1 MVGLSNDGTGLG
13 IGNGVALA
21 SNRLTLNFSGRTL
34 YGKGLTTF
42 GAPTAGSLADVWAS
56 TVVSNGGSVSAAR
69 MPIIRQF
76 IAAEIASGAWYLT
89 DDYLGFWGENAA
101 QALTSLK
108 QRRLA
113 TAVNSPTFTADRGYA
128 FNGTTQYLNTGFI
141 SSTDGI
147 NCTGTNQ
154 RLGVYERT
162 NVSSSGVS
170 AGTIDATVR
179 CLSLNNRRNA
189 TLAIGRANT
198 AGVDFTLGTADS
210 RALKVVSRTGGSLTL
225 KMYDR
230 GVKLTDGT
238 AASTATTAPSRAIFI
253 GAVNNIG
260 TATSFR
266 AASIG
271 MVVVGG
277 ALSDAQEL
285 AQYNAMQ
292 AWATS
297 VGAQV

>member
-1 MVGLSNDGTGLG
+1 MSIVFLNRVRGDG
-13 IGNGVALA
+13 
-21 SNRLTLNFSGRTL
+21 
-34 YGKGLTTF
+34 
-42 GAPTAGSLADVWAS
+42 GARAFDADVLAWRDA
-56 TVVSNGGSVSAAR
+56 VAANGGSVSLAR
-69 MPIIRQF
+69 LIVVDQF
-76 IAAEIASGAWYLT
+76 VFSEKNSGCWALT
-89 DDYLGFWGENAA
+89 DDYLGFWAENAA